1 MNVWLVAAA
10 VLALEVPVLLLRSW
24 LGRHGY
30 GLSVAV
36 IVKRPR
42 KNPRLPTPK
51 PGNIIVP
58 LQMTRA
64 NEKMLWEGVVGIV
77 KMEPVGDGTV
87 TLLVEQTN
95 PQGS

>member
-1 MNVWLVAAA
+1 MNIALVACASAGITVA
-10 VLALEVPVLLLRSW
+10 VILLRTW

-30 GLSVAV
+30 ALHVV
-36 IVKRPR
+36 VVVKRPR

-51 PGNIIVP
+51 AGHVVMP
-58 LQMTRA
+58 LQLKR
-64 NEKMLWEGVVGIV
+64 EFEEMLRQGVTGIV
-77 KMEPVGDGTV
+77 SLQPVGDGTV